1 MYSNRRLIV
10 IGSILSAFGLTF
22 TYRHEILGDLS
33 ADRAEMNRNYD
44 HQVAN
49 DLRVKVIE
57 AQQQQMKDLLDKSKI
72 ER

>member
-1 MYSNRRLIV
+1 
-10 IGSILSAFGLTF
+10 
-22 TYRHEILGDLS
+22 
-33 ADRAEMNRNYD
+33 MNRNYD